1 MRRYL
6 MESERSAAMEVDW
19 VTGALLIVRR
29 AAIQAVGLLDESY
42 FLYWEDLDWC
52 YRMRQA
58 GWSVYHVPA
67 ARAIHSQRREGVR
80 RPFSRASREQVLGAL
95 RFFRKFGWK
104 PGRAA

>member
-6 MESERSAAMEVDW
+6 MESERSGAIEVDW
-19 VTGALLIVRR
+19 VTGALFIVRR
-29 AAIQAVGLLDESY
+29 AAIKAVGLLDESY

-58 GWSVYHVPA
+58 GWRVYHVPG
-67 ARAIHSQRREGVR
+67 ARAIHSQQRQGVR
-80 RPFSRASREQVLGAL
+80 RPFSRASREQFLGAL

-104 PGRAA
+104 PERAA